1 MDAGQLD
8 VKTSTAIWA
17 AGPQPSVGLQLV
29 SVSAIEYESAIGR
42 GMRGVGRLPGM
53 ATIPS
58 NFVDTAAVR
67 PHERFALWRTVLAAT
82 HEAELPEDSDPAT
95 FSASARGWYL
105 GHSLVFETRA
115 TAPAPGRCSAA
126 RDRASTGCDRCSA

>member
-1 MDAGQLD
+1 
-8 VKTSTAIWA
+8 
-17 AGPQPSVGLQLV
+17 
-29 SVSAIEYESAIGR
+29 
-42 GMRGVGRLPGM
+42 M

-105 GHSLVFETRA
+105 GHSLVFETRSTPQYLTRSPRTIRA
-115 TAPAPGRCSAA
+115 DQYDHYIVRLQRQGCWTGQID
-126 RDRASTGCDRCSA
+126 DRTRL